1 MDVRPAQD
9 RAPHGSLAHLPSQME
24 TRSDPETP
32 DFMRKTRSLRTP
44 ESLREKMQM
53 T

>member
-1 MDVRPAQD
+1 MRPAQD
-9 RAPHGSLAHLPSQME
+9 RAPHGSLAHPPSQME

-44 ESLREKMQM
+44 KPLREKMQM